1 VRVARGGR
9 EDDKREIDK
18 VDEIDIDEGEEEGE
32 DI

>member
-9 EDDKREIDK
+9 EDNKGEIDK